1 MRGYFEYLNCFSV
14 LKFNQRPFFPQT
26 ENLGL
31 SLPHFATTAAH
42 AALKQPAFWECV
54 HNWEQEKSQEEG
66 GSSARGGNGIIYIKQ
81 RNSAGE
87 TAKENSK
94 RNSQSRVMQKHG
106 SIVQHAVLNP
116 SGENAAEEFARPIPA
131 SFFRKTT
138 TNPQQIQGDELCAQV
153 NFVEG
158 AAVDDGGGEEAGGVH
173 GAAGELASCNH
184 GRED

>member
-1 MRGYFEYLNCFSV
+1 MAFHCSARSIETARV
-14 LKFNQRPFFPQT
+14 LGVCAQ
-26 ENLGL
+26 LG
-31 SLPHFATTAAH
+31 AGEVA
-42 AALKQPAFWECV
+42 
-54 HNWEQEKSQEEG
+54 EG
-66 GSSARGGNGIIYIKQ
+66 GGQQRARKGNGIIYIKQ
-81 RNSAGE
+81 RISAGE

-94 RNSQSRVMQKHG
+94 RNSQSRAMQKHG